1 MKLTPDIIRTLI
13 KEEVESL
20 QEEFQPGEQTFT
32 NSITDTNFEI
42 PVNTLARGL
51 VAQCKNTDGALTAVI
66 QTAQA
71 ILKKREIEDKTDTDA
86 SNSLASG
93 VNPPTANRKEP

>member
-13 KEEVESL
+13 KEEIESL
-20 QEEFQPGEQTFT
+20 QEFQPGERTFT
-32 NSITDTNFEI
+32 NSITDTNFKI

-51 VAQCKNTDGALTAVI
+51 VAQCKNTEGALTAVI
-66 QTAQA
+66 QRARA
-71 ILKKREIEDKTDTDA
+71 IISKREAEDKTDTDA

-93 VNPPTANRKEP
+93 VSPPTANRKEP